1 MFYKQTRKLE
11 NKLGGNHLLTKIQVY
26 LKYIWRQP
34 YLSSD
39 HDSPGNKG
47 LVWVTLEAVVERDN
61 VEAVEQLSLVLVDP
75 LDMDVKDGGR
85 VDLDVVVLLDVLSQ
99 LHFVFLVTKIKNIF
113 STI

>member
-1 MFYKQTRKLE
+1 MFHKQTTKLE

-47 LVWVTLEAVVERDN
+47 LVWVTLEAVVERDD
-61 VEAVEQLSLVLVDP
+61 VEAVEQLSLVLMDP

-85 VDLDVVVLLDVLSQ
+85 VDLDVVVLLDVLGQ
-99 LHFVFLVTKIKNIF
+99 LHFVFLVTKMKNIF
-113 STI
+113 STV